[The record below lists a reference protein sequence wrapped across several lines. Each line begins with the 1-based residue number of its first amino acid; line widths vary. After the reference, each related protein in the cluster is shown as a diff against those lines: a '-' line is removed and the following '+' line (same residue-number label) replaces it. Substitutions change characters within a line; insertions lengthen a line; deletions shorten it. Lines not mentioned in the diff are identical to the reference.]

1 MKSWRRRAE
10 FAKFNNLLKKFI
22 YHHQAKFAAF
32 ALKRLLP
39 PPRCAC
45 KMREECKKQF
55 ALWVMLEIKKYLR
68 GWAGLAFQ
76 YVSIKWRTF
85 VNDFSLSFVS
95 LPCCLS
101 ISAEVSLSFK
111 WIVLCLL
118 AKLRLQTFHP
128 SLCLSIYS
136 SDLPFTLS
144 AIICMW
150 DVDIFF
156 LFLFIQWHFNLFFF
170 LSLALFQPF
179 MSTSSNARIRYF
191 PDICNLTWVMHDSH
205 HVIETKN
212 YHHVMILVCKFP
224 TVQLI

>member
-1 MKSWRRRAE
+1 MQIIFAIKIDVVVTYCKLKMFLCKILWKLLWEIIEWNFSIKIIARTHQKQLKSWRRRAE

-22 YHHQAKFAAF
+22 NHHQAKFAAF
-32 ALKRLLP
+32 SLKRLLP

-55 ALWVMLEIKKYLR
+55 ALWVMLEIKKYLG

-76 YVSIKWRTF
+76 YVSIKWKTF

-150 DVDIFF
+150 DVDIFSCF
-156 LFLFIQWHFNLFFF
+156 YLYNGTLTFFSS
-170 LSLALFQPF
+170 SL
-179 MSTSSNARIRYF
+179 
-191 PDICNLTWVMHDSH
+191 
-205 HVIETKN
+205 
-212 YHHVMILVCKFP
+212 
-224 TVQLI
+224 